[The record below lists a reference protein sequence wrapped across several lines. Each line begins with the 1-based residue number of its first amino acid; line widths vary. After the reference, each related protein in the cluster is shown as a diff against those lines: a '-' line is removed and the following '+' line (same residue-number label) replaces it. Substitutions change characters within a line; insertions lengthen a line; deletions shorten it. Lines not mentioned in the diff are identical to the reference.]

1 MLLFD
6 LYNLS
11 EEDIKLR
18 YITPAIL
25 NKGWSVEDIS
35 MELKVKLTDGKINL
49 KGNLV
54 SRGKPKYA
62 DYVLYYNRATP
73 IAIVEAKDATHTA
86 SFGLQQAK
94 EYAQMMDVPFA
105 YSSNGQGFQEYDFL
119 TGKERSLKMEDF
131 PTKEELY
138 TRYFAEM
145 NDGQGLSSE
154 ELKVI
159 EQPYCT
165 GQDIFPPRYYQRNAV
180 NRTVNAIAQG

>member
-1 MLLFD
+1 MD
-6 LYNLS
+6 IHSLS

-18 YITPAIL
+18 YNTPSIL
-25 NKGWSVEDIS
+25 NKGWAFEDIS
-35 MELKVKLTDGKINL
+35 MELQVKLTDGKINL

-54 SRGKPKYA
+54 ARSKPKYA

-73 IAIVEAKDATHTA
+73 IAIVEAKDAKHSV

-94 EYAQMMDVPFA
+94 EYAKMMDVPFA
-105 YSSNGQGFQEYDFL
+105 YSSNGLGFQEYDFL
-119 TGKERSLKMEDF
+119 TGKERAFGMDEF

-138 TRYFAEM
+138 ARYFAEI
-145 NDGQGLSSE
+145 NDGQGVTDE
-154 ELKVI
+154 EMKVI

-180 NRTVNAIAQG
+180 N